1 MSRTKPRRKQS
12 DRNRREAPALRDAR
26 VMEEIK
32 NRRYLAFVRAIVN
45 GAYAR
50 AGR

>member
-1 MSRTKPRRKQS
+1 MSRMKPRRKQS
-12 DRNRREAPALRDAR
+12 MKGRRESAGPRDAR

-45 GAYAR
+45 GVAAR
-50 AGR
+50 LAR

>member
-1 MSRTKPRRKQS
+1 
-12 DRNRREAPALRDAR
+12 
-26 VMEEIK
+26 MEEIK

-50 AGR
+50 AAR